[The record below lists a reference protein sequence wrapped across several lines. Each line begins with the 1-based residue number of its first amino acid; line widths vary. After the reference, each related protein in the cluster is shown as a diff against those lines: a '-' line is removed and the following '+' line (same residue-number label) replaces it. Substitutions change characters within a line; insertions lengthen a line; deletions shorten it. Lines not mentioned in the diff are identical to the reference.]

1 MEGWWRVA
9 GYWWRVDAKAESG
22 KNEGFS
28 GLGIR
33 DGGKLEALKVP
44 SMTEAEILNKC
55 WMITI

>member
-1 MEGWWRVA
+1 MEGSWR
-9 GYWWRVDAKAESG
+9 GDAKAESG

-28 GLGIR
+28 GLGGR

>member
-1 MEGWWRVA
+1 VA
-9 GYWWRVDAKAESG
+9 GGWLLVAGRRKSEKR

-28 GLGIR
+28 GLGIS

-44 SMTEAEILNKC
+44 SMTEAEILNKR